1 MSSQSQFNANRK
13 NAQASTGPKS
23 PEGKSAVSQNAR
35 KHGLSA
41 KLVSLSPEEQPDF
54 DLLQSDLRNQV
65 KPAGQLE
72 ELQFR
77 ALLIASWR
85 IETINR
91 MQANNESSTET
102 LSKENEDEFRRL
114 ERHRATNERTAH
126 RSMKALTQL
135 QTARQLHAISQRNL
149 QQAFPN
155 APIQDTHMPAFTD
168 LGKVTRDAK
177 KLPCKTKPMP
187 SYQPT
192 AEDINFMN
200 MVNEIMRT
208 QTDKA
213 A

>member
-1 MSSQSQFNANRK
+1 MSSQLQLDANRK
-13 NAQASTGPKS
+13 NAQSSTGPKS
-23 PEGKSAVSQNAR
+23 EEGKAKVSQNAR

-54 DLLQSDLRNQV
+54 DLLQADLRAQV
-65 KPAGQLE
+65 KPAGALE

-77 ALLIASWR
+77 ALVIASWR

-114 ERHRATNERTAH
+114 ERHRATNERTVN

-135 QTARQLHAISQRNL
+135 QTMRQLHAISQRNL
-149 QQAFPN
+149 QQAYPN
-155 APIQDTHMPAFTD
+155 APVQDTQMPAFTD

-208 QTDKA
+208 KNEKA

>member
-1 MSSQSQFNANRK
+1 MSSQSQINANRQ
-13 NAQASTGPKS
+13 NSHSSTGPKS

-54 DLLQSDLRNQV
+54 DILQADLRNQV
-65 KPAGQLE
+65 KPAGALE

-91 MQANNESSTET
+91 MQASSESSTET

-114 ERHRATNERTAH
+114 ERHRATNERTVN

-135 QTARQLHAISQRNL
+135 QTNRQLHAISQRNL
-149 QQAFPN
+149 QQAYPN
-155 APIQDTHMPAFTD
+155 APVQDTQMPAFTD
-168 LGKVTRDAK
+168 LGKVTREAK

-187 SYQPT
+187 P
-192 AEDINFMN
+192 N
-200 MVNEIMRT
+200 M
-208 QTDKA
+208 
-213 A
+213 